1 VPTPVNAQS
10 VLGRRAHVDQGP
22 SGGAPSSARSTR
34 VRSVSQES
42 GASVRSHNLCRRY
55 SRRSDEEKQE

>member
-34 VRSVSQES
+34 VRSVSQE
-42 GASVRSHNLCRRY
+42 
-55 SRRSDEEKQE
+55 